1 MQKYRFKSINFR
13 KNVYKDG
20 FFEILACFWHEVRAM
35 YGLSHFTS
43 TIALM
48 LHVRFTNS

>member
-1 MQKYRFKSINFR
+1 
-13 KNVYKDG
+13 
-20 FFEILACFWHEVRAM
+20 M

-48 LHVRFTNS
+48 LYESIAVARLNFKNYLPILKPFSFI